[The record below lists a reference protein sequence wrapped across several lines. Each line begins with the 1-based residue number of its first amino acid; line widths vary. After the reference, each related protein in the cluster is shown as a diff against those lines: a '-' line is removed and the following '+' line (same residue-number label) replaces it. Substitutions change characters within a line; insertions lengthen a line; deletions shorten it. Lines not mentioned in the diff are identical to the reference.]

1 MSQALLWWIATGLLV
16 LAELASGTF
25 YLLML
30 ALGLAGGALAA
41 HAGLALA
48 GQLATAAVVGGAAVI
63 AWHLQR
69 RRQPLTPAIAANRD
83 VLLDVGERVHVPRWD
98 SDGRARVHYRGAAWA
113 ARWVG
118 NGPPEAG
125 DLVIRALDGNE
136 LQLGPRGN
144 AP

>member
-16 LAELASGTF
+16 LAELATGTF

-30 ALGLAGGALAA
+30 AVGLAGAAAAA
-41 HAGLALA
+41 HAGLALT
-48 GQLATAAVVGGAAVI
+48 GQLLTAALVGGAAVI

-69 RRQPLTPAIAANRD
+69 RRQPAPPAVAANRD
-83 VLLDVGERVHVPRWD
+83 VLLDVGERVHVAHWG

-118 NGPPEAG
+118 DGPPEAG

-136 LQLGPRGN
+136 LLLGPRSA